1 MTRGNPP
8 WTSWSQWVYLPIE
21 TIRRCAM
28 IRRFVDGHF
37 CWWITIA
44 SVKLQ
49 SVSSSY
55 LSIERVCFDHVK
67 RLANKRDVYKF
78 CHCLRKILVVKWALL
93 LGGKPTTCH
102 SRLSEAVLL
111 KAMNATGMTN
121 HFPAHVG
128 HGRILPK
135 PKCLF
140 FRGSQQAESARLVIE
155 PRQGKTW
162 PLHNLQK
169 THLKGISSCDDDLQ
183 ECRTKLLA
191 R

>member
-93 LGGKPTTCH
+93 LGGKSTTCH

-111 KAMNATGMTN
+111 KAMNATGIFSWWQTTSLLTLDMGEFYRSQN
-121 HFPAHVG
+121 VCFSEVHSRLSQLG
-128 HGRILPK
+128 LWLSHGKAKLDRCTTYK
-135 PKCLF
+135 K
-140 FRGSQQAESARLVIE
+140 
-155 PRQGKTW
+155 
-162 PLHNLQK
+162 
-169 THLKGISSCDDDLQ
+169 
-183 ECRTKLLA
+183 RT
-191 R
+191 